1 MQDHDIVSAA
11 FIRGSLVSFS
21 ISAIPDIRF
30 GEGALS
36 GLPAAVKSFD
46 GIGSVL
52 LVIDAFLAQSG
63 LAGKISGE
71 LAEAGV
77 KTQVFSDF
85 AGEPKLA
92 HLHAAIAKGQGA
104 DMVIGIGGGSA
115 LDIGKI
121 VACCIASG
129 EDPMHYALA
138 ANPLP
143 KNPLK
148 KIMVPTTAGTGSE
161 TSATNIFAGPEGK
174 KLWIWGP
181 ETKADLVILDP
192 ALTKTLPVNLTAW
205 CGLDAFI
212 HAFEAA
218 TNRNTHRG
226 AQFYAHQALGLL
238 TGSLEAAVKQP
249 DDIAARGDVLL
260 GSCFGGIAIDNC
272 GTAIAHNVS
281 HALAGLGPVHHG
293 LATALGFEVTL
304 GWLVEADTPELN
316 AAAKACGAANAAELP
331 AFVSSWMD
339 RCGITRSLPAAFK
352 PFDASDLAREMRATE
367 NQPMRRSTIRDVTD
381 ADIDRFAAVIMAL
394 PKGI

>member
-1 MQDHDIVSAA
+1 M
-11 FIRGSLVSFS
+11 SFS

-30 GEGALS
+30 GEGTLS
-36 GLPAAVKSFD
+36 GLPAAVQSFD
-46 GIGSVL
+46 GVHTVL

-63 LAGKISGE
+63 LAARISTELGE
-71 LAEAGV
+71 TGV

-92 HLHAAIAKGQGA
+92 HLHAAIEAGKGA
-104 DMVIGIGGGSA
+104 DMVIGVGGGSA

-148 KIMVPTTAGTGSE
+148 KIMIPTTAGTGSE

-192 ALTKTLPVNLTAW
+192 ALTKTLPANLTAW

-226 AQFYAHQALGLL
+226 AQFYAHQALRLI
-238 TGSLEAAVKQP
+238 TGALETAVKHP
-249 DDIAARGDVLL
+249 DDMAARGDVLL
-260 GSCFGGIAIDNC
+260 GSCFAGIAIDNC

-293 LATALGFEVTL
+293 LATALGFEATL
-304 GWLVEADTPELN
+304 AWLVEADTADLN
-316 AAAKACGAANAAELP
+316 AAAKACGVGSAAELP
-331 AFVSSWMD
+331 VFVSGWME

-352 PFDASDLAREMRATE
+352 PFDDTDLAREMRAPE

-381 ADIDRFAAVIMAL
+381 ADIDRFAAAIMAL